1 MKESKKG
8 AASQVLEISSRAKQA
23 MEEVEHLKRQQVD
36 YIDSEKRA
44 NEIAEKL
51 RLEIEIS
58 KKNQDDFKDHMGRDV
73 IVLKREL
80 QEHKQKLQLSNEL
93 KTKMEVELMQSKVEL
108 TRAENEMGRMQ
119 EWVKDQETRMQT
131 TAETIKQ
138 HKHDAQEAIKE
149 ARAAKNKIS
158 ELEDNYNKTKIQLEN
173 ANKATN
179 KIEREAMAETK
190 RIKLQLAQAEAEIN
204 ELRPIIPMLQKE
216 LAEGK
221 ANFTKLQT
229 STNSTVNGL
238 LEELRATEDA
248 LSKERKKSQND
259 IESHHSKIME
269 LHTNLEK
276 AREHIEETQSHSKND
291 RKEKEMKLM
300 QMEKEMERVKRYSIY
315 IHRYHHHHHHH
326 YHHYSILST
335 KELRVE
341 ELEKQ
346 HQADRMRLHELKEQL
361 DNSERSIIDAKTNF
375 ELEQA
380 QRRRLET
387 RLKAAIDLSK
397 KDNDSGGITP
407 VKIGGHGGA
416 AHSTDFSNN
425 GQFNSNLTAERNSI
439 LYGQD
444 FDEST
449 SVYDETILTYDDD
462 NVLMDSTRGSPIQ
475 TNSSKM
481 LYSAPNLNNNDN
493 YPSPPSKSNVH
504 SITSQ
509 SPVDRVSAALAARA
523 AAESSKAALKQAQQ
537 MRNLG
542 RQQQYEQQQPDTK
555 EVENGQMNL
564 YRRPSKGKVQDVRDL
579 KEKTVDE
586 DDAEDDNDFDVGY
599 VPPQKQGEG
608 DVNIEESISKTE
620 MFLRQRLSKVAGDN
634 TSSSNYNSAAQAA
647 TEMAQAAYNRQKQ
660 QQQQQLKDGG
670 AVYLYS
676 NEQTAPKFSYGS
688 AGHPVLDEV
697 NLNVPKLRPASP
709 PKKNLI
715 LMEDEDDEDQ
725 DDSPPPNKVYAQ
737 RNITLGGDPPSAAG
751 YKEPISVANSKALQK
766 AMDASVGIQ
775 LPKIISASNSNEK
788 LHTVSVKRRK

>member
-1 MKESKKG
+1 MVKESKKG

-119 EWVKDQETRMQT
+119 EWVKDQENRMQT

-149 ARAAKNKIS
+149 ARSAKNKIS

-300 QMEKEMERVKRYSIY
+300 QMEKEMERVKRY
-315 IHRYHHHHHHH
+315 
-326 YHHYSILST
+326 
-335 KELRVE
+335 
-341 ELEKQ
+341 
-346 HQADRMRLHELKEQL
+346 M
-361 DNSERSIIDAKTNF
+361 
-375 ELEQA
+375 
-380 QRRRLET
+380 
-387 RLKAAIDLSK
+387 
-397 KDNDSGGITP
+397 
-407 VKIGGHGGA
+407 
-416 AHSTDFSNN
+416 
-425 GQFNSNLTAERNSI
+425 
-439 LYGQD
+439 
-444 FDEST
+444 
-449 SVYDETILTYDDD
+449 
-462 NVLMDSTRGSPIQ
+462 
-475 TNSSKM
+475 
-481 LYSAPNLNNNDN
+481 
-493 YPSPPSKSNVH
+493 
-504 SITSQ
+504 
-509 SPVDRVSAALAARA
+509 
-523 AAESSKAALKQAQQ
+523 
-537 MRNLG
+537 
-542 RQQQYEQQQPDTK
+542 
-555 EVENGQMNL
+555 
-564 YRRPSKGKVQDVRDL
+564 
-579 KEKTVDE
+579 
-586 DDAEDDNDFDVGY
+586 
-599 VPPQKQGEG
+599 
-608 DVNIEESISKTE
+608 
-620 MFLRQRLSKVAGDN
+620 
-634 TSSSNYNSAAQAA
+634 
-647 TEMAQAAYNRQKQ
+647 
-660 QQQQQLKDGG
+660 
-670 AVYLYS
+670 YLYS
-676 NEQTAPKFSYGS
+676 SLS
-688 AGHPVLDEV
+688 LS
-697 NLNVPKLRPASP
+697 LSSLS
-709 PKKNLI
+709 LS
-715 LMEDEDDEDQ
+715 L
-725 DDSPPPNKVYAQ
+725 
-737 RNITLGGDPPSAAG
+737 
-751 YKEPISVANSKALQK
+751 
-766 AMDASVGIQ
+766 
-775 LPKIISASNSNEK
+775 
-788 LHTVSVKRRK
+788 